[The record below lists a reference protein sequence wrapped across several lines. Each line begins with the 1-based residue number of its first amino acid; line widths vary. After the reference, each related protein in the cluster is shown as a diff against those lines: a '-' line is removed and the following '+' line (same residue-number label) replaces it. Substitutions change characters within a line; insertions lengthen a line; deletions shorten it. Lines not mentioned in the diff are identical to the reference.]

1 MQHGGR
7 EVARYWNMFE
17 SFRKFLSEVSDGG
30 KHPTRFEHNDY
41 RLAAAALLV
50 HAAAIDGDV
59 SDIERDKLHSVI
71 ERQFGLDQAT
81 ADELV
86 AEATEAEHEAVD
98 LYHFTS
104 LINRSLNEDGRR
116 RVVEMIWEIV
126 YADGRVS
133 EFENNLVWRAADLL
147 GVSARDRIELGQRV
161 AAKREA
167 EKQRTVAP

>member
-1 MQHGGR
+1 MSHGG
-7 EVARYWNMFE
+7 EAARYWNMFE
-17 SFRKFLSEVSDGG
+17 SFRRFLSEVSEGG
-30 KHPTRFEHNDY
+30 KHPTHFEHNDY

-104 LINRSLNEDGRR
+104 LINRSLDEDGRR

-167 EKQRTVAP
+167 EKRRTGAP